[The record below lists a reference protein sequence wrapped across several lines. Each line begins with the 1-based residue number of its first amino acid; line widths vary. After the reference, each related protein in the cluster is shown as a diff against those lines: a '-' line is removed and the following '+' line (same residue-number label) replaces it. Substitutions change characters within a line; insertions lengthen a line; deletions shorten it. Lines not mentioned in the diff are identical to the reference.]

1 MKMNKLNV
9 CFLLLLSFNFISCG
23 NNKDQKEITVK
34 KSDQTDNSDIS
45 ELKEK
50 DKDKS
55 ETEIYSDNS
64 DGQSQGSNN
73 TKTKITSR
81 EVNAHIGDSLTI
93 KGFVADVYVSEK
105 VSYLNFENK
114 FPKNIFSCAIF
125 SSKAEVFG
133 DLSKYKSKEVE
144 VTGKITTYKNK
155 PQVILN
161 SPDQIKILK

>member
-1 MKMNKLNV
+1 MIKFNV
-9 CFLLLLSFNFISCG
+9 CLLLLLIINFISCG

-34 KSDQTDNSDIS
+34 KSDQTDNSVKS

-55 ETEIYSDNS
+55 ETEIDSDNS

-73 TKTKITSR
+73 SKTKITSR

-125 SSKAEVFG
+125 SSKAEAFG

>member
-1 MKMNKLNV
+1 MG
-9 CFLLLLSFNFISCG
+9 FNFISCG
-23 NNKDQKEITVK
+23 NNKDHKEITVK
-34 KSDQTDNSDIS
+34 KSDQKDNSVQS

-50 DKDKS
+50 DKDKT

-73 TKTKITSR
+73 SKTKITSR
-81 EVNAHIGDSLTI
+81 EVKAHMGDSLTI

-114 FPKNIFSCAIF
+114 FPKNVFSCAIF
-125 SSKAEVFG
+125 SSKAEAFG
-133 DLSKYKSKEVE
+133 DLSKYKGKEVE

>member
-9 CFLLLLSFNFISCG
+9 CFLLLLIINFISCG
-23 NNKDQKEITVK
+23 NNKDQKELTVK
-34 KSDQTDNSDIS
+34 KSDQTDNSVKS

-55 ETEIYSDNS
+55 ETEIDSDNS

-73 TKTKITSR
+73 SKTNITSR
-81 EVNAHIGDSLTI
+81 EVKAHIGDSLTI

-105 VSYLNFENK
+105 VTYLNFENK

-125 SSKAEVFG
+125 SSKAEAFG